1 MEQINDPR
9 TPVLV
14 VDDDTGLLASIHA
27 VLVGAGFPEPAL
39 LSDGRRVMDLLRTL
53 DIHLVL
59 LDLIMPQVE
68 GLELLRQIKTEF
80 PHVECIIFT
89 AVDDVATAIQAMRF
103 GAYDYLVKSLN
114 NEKLVIVI
122 TRALERYSLRH
133 ELTLHER
140 KQSFADLKHPEAFR
154 HLVARDEAMA
164 LVFRQVEVVAPTDY
178 SVVIT
183 GESGTGKEMLARVIH
198 ALSSRA
204 AAPFMGVNMAAFSR
218 SIFEDEFFG
227 HAKGAYTNAVGE
239 RKGFL
244 ESAQGGTLFLDEIT
258 ELDPG
263 LQSKLLRV
271 IEERELYR
279 LGSTERRNVDVRF
292 IAATNR
298 DIQQEIAAGR
308 FRADLFYRLNHYTIR
323 IPALRERPRDILP
336 LATHFLGIHARKNN
350 RPVRTIAPELAQR
363 LQAYAYPGN
372 VRELQNILAAAV
384 LAAQGEQLTSSHTVH
399 LLPPSAGQP
408 PAANAPPSPASA
420 FLTLEEL
427 EKRHIRDVLEACGGN
442 RVEAARILGINPST
456 VYRKIKSYAI

>member
-1 MEQINDPR
+1 
-9 TPVLV
+9 
-14 VDDDTGLLASIHA
+14 LASIHA

-140 KQSFADLKHPEAFR
+140 KQSFADLKRPEAFR

-164 LVFRQVEVVAPTDY
+164 LVYRQVEVVAPTDY

-244 ESAQGGTLFLDEIT
+244 ESAQG
-258 ELDPG
+258 
-263 LQSKLLRV
+263 
-271 IEERELYR
+271 
-279 LGSTERRNVDVRF
+279 
-292 IAATNR
+292 
-298 DIQQEIAAGR
+298 
-308 FRADLFYRLNHYTIR
+308 
-323 IPALRERPRDILP
+323 
-336 LATHFLGIHARKNN
+336 
-350 RPVRTIAPELAQR
+350 
-363 LQAYAYPGN
+363 
-372 VRELQNILAAAV
+372 
-384 LAAQGEQLTSSHTVH
+384 EQLTLSHTVH
-399 LLPPSAGQP
+399 LLPPSSGQP
-408 PAANAPPSPASA
+408 PAANAPPSPGSA

-442 RVEAARILGINPST
+442 RVEAARILGVNPST